1 MTMLLSFSLF
11 RKWLLVHLVPEIVW
25 PREVVLDG
33 VEISIR
39 HAPYSFGVKRLLCR
53 NQYERPEREL
63 VRDVIRPG
71 MAVIEMGSSLGI
83 VTAVIASLTGDVG
96 TVVAVEASKELAEYS
111 KTWLEKKF
119 PQVRVIQG
127 FGFPVTRAPPELCVS
142 GFENNGVSLGGRVS
156 FSLDGSPPANVSAG
170 SKFDIATLM
179 ETFHMPSPDALVIDI
194 EGAESVVLQAGMS
207 IPDSVKHVVIEL
219 HPQIY
224 VGGHAEEARIVEF
237 FASQGLTLARKVG
250 LSCLFSRTTT
260 LS

>member
-1 MTMLLSFSLF
+1 MIVWSFSLW
-11 RKWLLVHLVPEIVW
+11 RKWLLANLVPEIVW

-33 VEISIR
+33 VEIAIR

-63 VRDVIRPG
+63 VRVVIRPG
-71 MAVIEMGSSLGI
+71 MTVIELGSSLGI
-83 VTAVIASLTGDVG
+83 VTAVVASLTGDGG

-127 FGFPVTRAPPELCVS
+127 FGFPVTRAPPDLCVS

-156 FSLDGSPPANVSAG
+156 FSLDASPGASASAG

-179 ETFHMPSPDALVIDI
+179 ETFHMASPDALVIDI

-224 VGGHAEEARIVEF
+224 VGGHAEEARIVGF
-237 FASQGLTLARKVG
+237 FASQGLALARKIG
-250 LSCLFSRTTT
+250 FSCLFSRTTT